1 MRCVILRAMNL
12 GHVMRPVAARASAG
26 TQPDLFVLRQTVP
39 VSGSLRL
46 RLPEAQ
52 LVHIGSKGAAERAA

>member
-1 MRCVILRAMNL
+1 
-12 GHVMRPVAARASAG
+12 MRPVAARASAG